1 MSDDDKVV
9 GIFDKPT
16 KEKKEGDELDFE
28 ATIRKNK
35 ENKERIAKERE
46 AHNKKLTRN
55 LKK

>member
-9 GIFDKPT
+9 GIFDKES
-16 KEKKEGDELDFE
+16 KEKEEETDFE

-35 ENKERIAKERE
+35 ENKERVARERA